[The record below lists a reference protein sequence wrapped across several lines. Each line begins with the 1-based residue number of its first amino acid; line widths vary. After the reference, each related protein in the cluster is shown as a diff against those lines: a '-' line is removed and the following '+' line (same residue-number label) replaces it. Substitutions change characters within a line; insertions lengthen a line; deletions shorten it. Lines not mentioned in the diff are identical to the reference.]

1 MHYGKDFDG
10 TSQSSPPSVTTS
22 ETMFDNLTDNLET
35 SLMQNDVLNRQRNP
49 PISYLQNRVNS
60 TTGDLPRKVVN
71 NPNSDNESNVTP
83 KHNQLSKS
91 KKAKEMGFLGHLA
104 ILGKLAFGSKFSD
117 DKYKHEENQ
126 APIRRKENGLVYESI
141 GQNNPLFEPS
151 QGVETEVQI
160 TNTGPVVRPTSLA
173 QSKDNTQRQC
183 EVAVNNEVKVNKGD
197 SHKERPTFS
206 RLRGAPYSKS
216 TSDLSP
222 QKSNDSDKLER
233 DARLNRPSTL
243 SLKGHNYTQRQPS
256 NSLSSLPFFKNSVLR
271 GSGSQRT
278 LPNGYKLIKPPYPEP
293 DPQEKIKARIKT
305 PLINKK
311 GRLSLYDDRLMSNMK
326 EKECSDGDKVAKTN
340 MTMQQFKE
348 AETAPNLLVSADCT
362 C

>member
-1 MHYGKDFDG
+1 
-10 TSQSSPPSVTTS
+10 
-22 ETMFDNLTDNLET
+22 
-35 SLMQNDVLNRQRNP
+35 MQNDVLNRHRHP
-49 PISYLQNRVNS
+49 PISYVQNRVGSVAN
-60 TTGDLPRKVVN
+60 GDLPRKVVN
-71 NPNSDNESNVTP
+71 NPNSDSEQIATP
-83 KHNQLSKS
+83 KHNQLSKT
-91 KKAKEMGFLGHLA
+91 KKAKELGFLGHLA

-126 APIRRKENGLVYESI
+126 APIRRMENGVVYESI

-160 TNTGPVVRPTSLA
+160 TNAGPVVRPTSLA
-173 QSKDNTQRQC
+173 QGKDNTQRQC
-183 EVAVNNEVKVNKGD
+183 EQAVIEEVKVNKRD
-197 SHKERPTFS
+197 TQRERPTFS

-222 QKSNDSDKLER
+222 QKCSNSSKMER
-233 DARLNRPSTL
+233 DARLSRPSTL
-243 SLKGHNYTQRQPS
+243 SLKGHNYTHRQPS

-271 GSGSQRT
+271 GSGSQRA

-293 DPQEKIKARIKT
+293 DPPDRIKARVKT

-326 EKECSDGDKVAKTN
+326 EKECSEGDKMAKPN
-340 MTMQQFKE
+340 MTLQHFKE
-348 AETAPNLLVSADCT
+348 AETTPNLLVSADCT